1 MNGTVTHIA
10 ARECPITQPH
20 PAGECGVV
28 TARRHCQEEGDAT
41 KRPLARWNEGG
52 PASESLASEV

>member
-10 ARECPITQPH
+10 TRECPITQPH

-41 KRPLARWNEGG
+41 KRPPGARWLGG
-52 PASESLASEV
+52 TKAVQWRR